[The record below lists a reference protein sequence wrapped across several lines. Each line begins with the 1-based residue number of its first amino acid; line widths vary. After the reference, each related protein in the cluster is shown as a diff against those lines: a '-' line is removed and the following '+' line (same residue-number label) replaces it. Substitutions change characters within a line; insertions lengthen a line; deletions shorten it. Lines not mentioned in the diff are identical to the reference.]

1 MAMVNGKIVG
11 ETAKKIKRALKRDKP
26 LAEQAAELKRVKEKK
41 AKKADKP
48 LTGKDAELK
57 RPKEKKKAKAEEPKK
72 TRKETSEPEL
82 FRIQIGPHGFLSVD
96 LADDDAGNRVV
107 EVRKWYNTKNDSEI
121 KPGRGGFNMQA
132 KSSELKLLAAK
143 LKAIAIELDAE
154 G

>member
-11 ETAKKIKRALKRDKP
+11 AKAKKIKDTLKKTP
-26 LAEQAAELKRVKEKK
+26 KVLSEK
-41 AKKADKP
+41 D
-48 LTGKDAELK
+48 TELK
-57 RPKEKKKAKAEEPKK
+57 RPKEKKSKKNTIREGWEDFKKEIVEEAPAKKKKK
-72 TRKETSEPEL
+72 TCVETSAPEL
-82 FRIQIGPHGFLSVD
+82 FRVQIGPHGFLSVD
-96 LADDDAGNRVV
+96 LANDDAGNRVV

>member
-11 ETAKKIKRALKRDKP
+11 AKAKKIKDSLKKS
-26 LAEQAAELKRVKEKK
+26 KKTEK
-41 AKKADKP
+41 
-48 LTGKDAELK
+48 LSEKDAELK
-57 RPKEKKKAKAEEPKK
+57 RPKEKKAKKEDKPVKAKKK
-72 TRKETSEPEL
+72 TRVETSEPEL

-96 LADDDAGNRVV
+96 LANDDAGNRVV

-132 KSSELKLLAAK
+132 KSADLKLLAAR

>member
-11 ETAKKIKRALKRDKP
+11 AKAKKIKDSLKKS
-26 LAEQAAELKRVKEKK
+26 KKTEK
-41 AKKADKP
+41 
-48 LTGKDAELK
+48 LSEKDAELK
-57 RPKEKKKAKAEEPKK
+57 RPKEKKAKKEEKPVEAKKK
-72 TRKETSEPEL
+72 TRVETSEPEL

-96 LADDDAGNRVV
+96 LANDDAGNRVV

-132 KSSELKLLAAK
+132 KSADLKLLAAR